1 MKETSLRQL
10 LSDSF
15 TSSCAAI
22 TCSRLTMMMMMMAL
36 LMPAPVSSTLSL
48 RYRDDES
55 ATEADWLANQLD
67 ADDDQGAIQSSASN
81 SYQID
86 RDGLKAVLSRQRQ
99 KSRQRTRGRGEADQ
113 IRGKAEARRPLKNPP
128 SPRCIAIAVQ
138 NLVVLSQ
145 TV

>member
-1 MKETSLRQL
+1 LVDDEQVVTGVMKETCLRQL

-67 ADDDQGAIQSSASN
+67 ADVDQGAIQSSASN
-81 SYQID
+81 SYQINSIYFSS
-86 RDGLKAVLSRQRQ
+86 LAPVLQ
-99 KSRQRTRGRGEADQ
+99 
-113 IRGKAEARRPLKNPP
+113 RPLVETQWWGNV
-128 SPRCIAIAVQ
+128 AT
-138 NLVVLSQ
+138 LS
-145 TV
+145 VSV

>member
-1 MKETSLRQL
+1 MKETCLRQ

-15 TSSCAAI
+15 TSTCAAI
-22 TCSRLTMMMMMMAL
+22 TCCRLMTMMMMMMVV

-55 ATEADWLANQLD
+55 AAEADWLANQLD